1 MGVGEMNAWQLMVQ
15 GGPLMWP
22 ILLCSMTGL
31 ALFVQKLFYFSSI
44 STNVPEIKTRVFEL
58 IARNKLKDAMILCE
72 QNSSPVA
79 KIMKAGIVKYGAS
92 RDEIKEAI
100 QDVSLFEIPKLE
112 KHAHVLS
119 TIAHIAPLLGLLGTM
134 VGMAASFHAIQ
145 LRSASMNPVTSS
157 DVAGG
162 IWQALLTTIFGLF
175 VAIPALLA
183 FNYCV
188 SRVNSFVIEM
198 ERAAT
203 EIVNLLSHLSA
214 SNTQSGA
221 EN

>member
-1 MGVGEMNAWQLMVQ
+1 MGADVMNGWQLIVQ

-22 ILLCSMTGL
+22 ILLCSLMGL
-31 ALFVQKLFYFSSI
+31 ALFIQKLLYFSSI
-44 STNVPEIKTRVFEL
+44 SVDVATMKIRAFDLIKQ
-58 IARNKLKDAMILCE
+58 NKLKDAIVVCE
-72 QNSSPVA
+72 QNSSPVS
-79 KIMKAGIVKYGAS
+79 KIIKAGIVKYGAS
-92 RDEIKEAI
+92 RDEIKEAME
-100 QDVSLFEIPKLE
+100 DVSLLEIFKLE
-112 KHAHVLS
+112 RNLYALS
-119 TIAHIAPLLGLLGTM
+119 TIAHMTPLLGLLGT
-134 VGMAASFHAIQ
+134 VAGMAVSFHAIQ
-145 LRSASMNPVTSS
+145 MSSASMSPVTSS

-188 SRVNSFVIEM
+188 SRVNGFVVEM

-203 EIVNLLSHLSA
+203 EIVNLLSHLSEA
-214 SNTQSGA
+214 NTTPEV

>member
-1 MGVGEMNAWQLMVQ
+1 MDAGEMNAWQLMVQ

-22 ILLCSMTGL
+22 ILLCSLTGL
-31 ALFVQKLFYFSSI
+31 AIFIQKLFYFSSI
-44 STNVPEIKTRVFEL
+44 STDIAQIKMRVFDL
-58 IARNKLKDAMILCE
+58 IKQNKLKDAIVLCE
-72 QNSSPVA
+72 QNSSSVA
-79 KIMKAGIVKYGAS
+79 KVIKAGIVKYGAS
-92 RDEIKEAI
+92 RDEIKEAME
-100 QDVSLFEIPKLE
+100 DVSLFEIFKLE
-112 KHAHVLS
+112 KYLHVLS
-119 TIAHIAPLLGLLGTM
+119 TIAHVTPLFGLLGTVM
-134 VGMAASFHAIQ
+134 GMTVSFQAIQ

-188 SRVNSFVIEM
+188 GRVNSFVIEM

-203 EIVNLLSHLSA
+203 EVVNLLSHLSE
-214 SNTQSGA
+214 SST
-221 EN
+221 